1 MAHQNASGTSA
12 SLTRQGQLNGNTSDN
27 RALYLKLF
35 SGEMFKGFQ
44 NNAIARDLV
53 QKRTLKNGKSLQF
66 IYTGRTTAEYHTP
79 GKPILGNSDGAPPVA
94 EKTITCDDLLISSAF
109 VYELDETLAHY
120 ELRGEISKK
129 IGYALA
135 EKYDRL
141 IFRAIAK
148 GARQASPISKTNFVE
163 PGGTQIRLTRS
174 GVTNATAAYDSEC
187 LINGFYDAAAALDEK
202 GISTE
207 GRVGILNPRQYYEL
221 IQAVGSSGLVNRDE
235 QGDSLQKGNGIIE
248 IAGIKIYKSMNIPF
262 FGNYG
267 TIYGSAGATNPG
279 VTSPGNVGSFIGQTS
294 ETKWGGLEDG
304 RASVTGINNNYG
316 NHSDFANSCGLIF
329 QKEAAGVVEAIGPQ
343 VQVTSGDVSVVYQGD
358 VILGRLAMGADFLNP
373 AACVELLAGADAGST
388 NNAAFGTTYPANG

>member
-12 SLTRQGQLNGNTSDN
+12 SLTRQGQLNGNASDN

-53 QKRTLKNGKSLQF
+53 TKRTLKNGKSLQF

-148 GARQASPISKTNFVE
+148 GARLESPVSKTNFKE
-163 PGGTQIRLTRS
+163 PGGTQIQLTRS

-207 GRVGILNPRQYYEL
+207 GRVGVLNPRQYYEL

-235 QGDSLQKGNGIIE
+235 QGDTLQKGNGIIE

-267 TIYGSAGATNPG
+267 TIYGSASGTNPG
-279 VTSPGNVGSFIGQTS
+279 VTSPGNVGDFIGQTDAA
-294 ETKWGGLEDG
+294 KWGGLEDA
-304 RASVTGINNNYG
+304 RSNQTGVNNNYG

-373 AACVELLAGADAGST
+373 AACVELLAGAAPASSG
-388 NNAAFGTTYPANG
+388 NAAFGTTYPANG